1 MDPHRSS
8 YSEEQDPRWYGGEQQ
23 QYADSEWDNSY
34 EGYRVPDPR
43 GERYPQAD
51 AQYAEPARMPSSG
64 PVGRRSGEPLPPL
77 PPDARGQMPPPG
89 QPGAPPPGT
98 GPGVPAGPGPAQGAS
113 RRRPGEAG
121 PPDSIYRARRPATAV
136 LVGAITA
143 VLALPMLRVLFAGLG
158 SPVSPAA
165 VVSSVLM
172 LLGLPLGALGMY
184 GLATGAARV
193 PDASTV
199 RIWLR
204 PPLAYLALAL
214 VLVVAAGL
222 AAG

>member
-23 QYADSEWDNSY
+23 QYADPEWDSSY

-51 AQYAEPARMPSSG
+51 AQYADPARMPSSG

-89 QPGAPPPGT
+89 QPGGPPP
-98 GPGVPAGPGPAQGAS
+98 GPGVPAGQGAA

-121 PPDSIYRARRPATAV
+121 GADSVYRARRPATAV
-136 LVGAITA
+136 LVGAVAA
-143 VLALPMLRVLFAGLG
+143 VLALPMLRMLFAGLG
-158 SPVSPAA
+158 SPISPPA
-165 VVSSVLM
+165 VVSGVLV
-172 LLGLPLGALGMY
+172 LLGLPLGAVGMY

-193 PDASTV
+193 PDASIV
-199 RIWLR
+199 RMWLR
-204 PPLAYLALAL
+204 PPLAYLALAV